1 MMIIYGV
8 ISDKLSEK
16 SKMQNKLDRKWSS
29 VIKKI
34 DTCMYVWGQKFQ
46 KDISEMVKNVCWG
59 WETGSG

>member
-1 MMIIYGV
+1 MIIYGV

-34 DTCMYVWGQKFQ
+34 DPCMDVWGQKFQ
-46 KDISEMVKNVCWG
+46 TDISEMVKNVCWG